1 MKYIKLLMLLA
12 VVTFFGA
19 CSSDDDSWNSA
30 ADVTVSMKNPT
41 MVIKENMG
49 LTNVPI
55 EVKGKTNGNVYV
67 TLAVKEVGKKPAK
80 EDVHYYIT
88 DKTISISD
96 SIGYV
101 EVEPVD
107 NDEINAD
114 RTFEI
119 TIVEA
124 KGAKIGNATTQV
136 SLKDNDSQIYEKLQG
151 KWKLTGVSRQG
162 APMESVVKIIGASDE
177 EDGDYNNTLYM
188 TGMAVSSS
196 SARLSF
202 HYDEDTK
209 QGLKPADIYSG
220 EKGYEALCKRSDIDL
235 VYIAAD
241 WNHNF
246 SARHAE
252 GIHTVV
258 LNEVEFPGIVLQI
271 IGVSVLLEISFH
283 GSSQSLSYSYHLSSL
298 RCIGRFLRRS
308 HVLGIFL
315 IRQAQHLCI

>member
-1 MKYIKLLMLLA
+1 MLLA

-67 TLAVKEVGKKPAK
+67 TLAVKEVGSNPAK

-107 NDEINAD
+107 DDGINAD

-124 KGAKIGNATTQV
+124 KGAEIGNATTQV

-177 EDGDYNNTLYM
+177 EDGDYNNTLYL
-188 TGMAVSSS
+188 TGMAVNSS

-202 HYDEDTK
+202 HYDEKTK
-209 QGLKPADIYSG
+209 QGNVAFDNLGKYNFIEGYDFTKDLGIMGNIVLSNLSNGSLTTTPIKGTWSEDCKEIVFDQDQVLFGGIYTTG
-220 EKGYEALCKRSDIDL
+220 GTFTGYEF
-235 VYIAAD
+235 
-241 WNHNF
+241 F
-246 SARHAE
+246 SVTK
-252 GIHTVV
+252 IKLTKVK
-258 LNEVEFPGIVLQI
+258 
-271 IGVSVLLEISFH
+271 
-283 GSSQSLSYSYHLSSL
+283 
-298 RCIGRFLRRS
+298 
-308 HVLGIFL
+308 
-315 IRQAQHLCI
+315 

>member
-67 TLAVKEVGKKPAK
+67 TLAVKEVGSNPAK

-107 NDEINAD
+107 DDEINAD

-124 KGAKIGNATTQV
+124 KGAEIGNATTQV

-177 EDGDYNNTLYM
+177 KDGDYNHTLYL

-202 HYDEDTK
+202 DEKNKEIAFDNLGKYNFIEGYDFTK
-209 QGLKPADIYSG
+209 
-220 EKGYEALCKRSDIDL
+220 DL
-235 VYIAAD
+235 NIMG
-241 WNHNF
+241 N
-246 SARHAE
+246 
-252 GIHTVV
+252 
-258 LNEVEFPGIVLQI
+258 IVLSNLSNGSLTTTPIKGTWSEDCKEIVFDQDQ
-271 IGVSVLLEISFH
+271 VLFGGIYL
-283 GSSQSLSYSYHLSSL
+283 SLIH
-298 RCIGRFLRRS
+298 I
-308 HVLGIFL
+308 
-315 IRQAQHLCI
+315 

>member
-1 MKYIKLLMLLA
+1 MLLA

-67 TLAVKEVGKKPAK
+67 TLAVKEVGSNPAK

-101 EVEPVD
+101 EVEHVD
-107 NDEINAD
+107 DDEINDD

-136 SLKDNDSQIYEKLQG
+136 SLRDNDSQIYEKLQG

-162 APMESVVKIIGASDE
+162 SPMESVVKIIGASDE
-177 EDGDYNNTLYM
+177 EDGDYNNTLYL

-209 QGLKPADIYSG
+209 QGYVAFDNLGKYNFIEGYDFTKDLGFMGNIMLHNLSNGQLTSTPIKGTWSEDCKEIVFDQDQVLFGGIYTPG
-220 EKGYEALCKRSDIDL
+220 GTFTGYEF
-235 VYIAAD
+235 
-241 WNHNF
+241 F
-246 SARHAE
+246 SVTK
-252 GIHTVV
+252 IKLTKVK
-258 LNEVEFPGIVLQI
+258 
-271 IGVSVLLEISFH
+271 
-283 GSSQSLSYSYHLSSL
+283 
-298 RCIGRFLRRS
+298 
-308 HVLGIFL
+308 
-315 IRQAQHLCI
+315 

>member
-1 MKYIKLLMLLA
+1 MLLA

-30 ADVTVSMKNPT
+30 ADVTVSMKNST

-67 TLAVKEVGKKPAK
+67 TLAVKEVGSNPAK

-107 NDEINAD
+107 DDEINAD

-136 SLKDNDSQIYEKLQG
+136 SLRDNDSQIYEKLQG

-162 APMESVVKIIGASDE
+162 SPMESVVKIIGASDE
-177 EDGDYNNTLYM
+177 EDGDYNNTLYL

-209 QGLKPADIYSG
+209 QGYVAFDNLGKYNFIEGYDFTKDLGFTGNIMLHNLSNGQLTSTPIKGTWSEDCKEIVFDQDQVLFGGIYTPG
-220 EKGYEALCKRSDIDL
+220 GTFTGYEF
-235 VYIAAD
+235 
-241 WNHNF
+241 F
-246 SARHAE
+246 SVTK
-252 GIHTVV
+252 IKLTKVK
-258 LNEVEFPGIVLQI
+258 
-271 IGVSVLLEISFH
+271 
-283 GSSQSLSYSYHLSSL
+283 
-298 RCIGRFLRRS
+298 
-308 HVLGIFL
+308 
-315 IRQAQHLCI
+315 

>member
-1 MKYIKLLMLLA
+1 MLLA

-67 TLAVKEVGKKPAK
+67 TLAVKEVGSNPAK

-107 NDEINAD
+107 DDEINDD

-177 EDGDYNNTLYM
+177 KDGDYNHTLYL

-202 HYDEDTK
+202 DEKNKEIAFDNLGKYNFIEGYDFTKDLNIMGNIILSNLSNGSLTTTPIKGTWSEDCK
-209 QGLKPADIYSG
+209 EIVFDQDQVLFGGIYTTG
-220 EKGYEALCKRSDIDL
+220 GTFTGYEF
-235 VYIAAD
+235 
-241 WNHNF
+241 F
-246 SARHAE
+246 SVTK
-252 GIHTVV
+252 IKLTKVK
-258 LNEVEFPGIVLQI
+258 
-271 IGVSVLLEISFH
+271 
-283 GSSQSLSYSYHLSSL
+283 
-298 RCIGRFLRRS
+298 
-308 HVLGIFL
+308 
-315 IRQAQHLCI
+315 

>member
-1 MKYIKLLMLLA
+1 MLLA

-67 TLAVKEVGKKPAK
+67 TLAVKEVGSNPAK

-177 EDGDYNNTLYM
+177 KDGDYNHTLYL

-202 HYDEDTK
+202 DEKTKEIAFDNLGKYNFIEGYDFTQDLGFKGNIMLHNLSNGQLTSTPIKGTWSEDCK
-209 QGLKPADIYSG
+209 EIVFDQDQVLFGGIYKPSG
-220 EKGYEALCKRSDIDL
+220 TFTGYEF
-235 VYIAAD
+235 
-241 WNHNF
+241 F
-246 SARHAE
+246 SVTK
-252 GIHTVV
+252 IKLTKVK
-258 LNEVEFPGIVLQI
+258 
-271 IGVSVLLEISFH
+271 
-283 GSSQSLSYSYHLSSL
+283 
-298 RCIGRFLRRS
+298 
-308 HVLGIFL
+308 
-315 IRQAQHLCI
+315 

>member
-19 CSSDDDSWNSA
+19 CSSDDDSWNTAS
-30 ADVTVSMKNPT
+30 DVTVSMKNPT

-55 EVKGKTNGNVYV
+55 EVKGETNGNVYV
-67 TLAVKEVGKKPAK
+67 TIEVKEVGGNPAK

-107 NDEINAD
+107 DDEINDD

-119 TIVEA
+119 TVVEA

-151 KWKLTGVSRQG
+151 KWKLTAVSRQ
-162 APMESVVKIIGASDE
+162 VHHWRV
-177 EDGDYNNTLYM
+177 
-188 TGMAVSSS
+188 
-196 SARLSF
+196 
-202 HYDEDTK
+202 
-209 QGLKPADIYSG
+209 
-220 EKGYEALCKRSDIDL
+220 
-235 VYIAAD
+235 
-241 WNHNF
+241 
-246 SARHAE
+246 
-252 GIHTVV
+252 
-258 LNEVEFPGIVLQI
+258 
-271 IGVSVLLEISFH
+271 
-283 GSSQSLSYSYHLSSL
+283 
-298 RCIGRFLRRS
+298 
-308 HVLGIFL
+308 
-315 IRQAQHLCI
+315 

>member
-1 MKYIKLLMLLA
+1 MLLA

-67 TLAVKEVGKKPAK
+67 TLAVKEVGSNPAR

-107 NDEINAD
+107 DDGINAD

-124 KGAKIGNATTQV
+124 KGAEIGNATTQV

-177 EDGDYNNTLYM
+177 EDGDYNNTLYL
-188 TGMAVSSS
+188 TGMAVNSS

-202 HYDEDTK
+202 HYDEKTK
-209 QGLKPADIYSG
+209 QGYVAFDNLGKYNFIEGYDFTKDLGIMGNIVLSNLSNGSLTTTPIKGTWSEDCKEIVFDQDQVLFGGIYTTG
-220 EKGYEALCKRSDIDL
+220 GTFTGYEF
-235 VYIAAD
+235 
-241 WNHNF
+241 F
-246 SARHAE
+246 SVTK
-252 GIHTVV
+252 IKLTKVK
-258 LNEVEFPGIVLQI
+258 
-271 IGVSVLLEISFH
+271 
-283 GSSQSLSYSYHLSSL
+283 
-298 RCIGRFLRRS
+298 
-308 HVLGIFL
+308 
-315 IRQAQHLCI
+315 

>member
-1 MKYIKLLMLLA
+1 MLLA

-67 TLAVKEVGKKPAK
+67 TLAVKAVGSNPAK

-107 NDEINAD
+107 DDGINAD

-124 KGAKIGNATTQV
+124 KGAEIGNATTQV

-162 APMESVVKIIGASDE
+162 APMESVVKIIGATDA
-177 EDGDYNNTLYM
+177 EDGDYNNTLYL
-188 TGMAVSSS
+188 TGMAVNSS

-202 HYDEDTK
+202 HYDEKTK
-209 QGLKPADIYSG
+209 QGYVAFDNLGKYNFIEGYDFTKDLGIMGNIVLSNLSNGSLTTTPIKGTWSEDCKEIVFDQDQVLFGGIYTTG
-220 EKGYEALCKRSDIDL
+220 GTFTGYEF
-235 VYIAAD
+235 
-241 WNHNF
+241 F
-246 SARHAE
+246 SVTK
-252 GIHTVV
+252 IKLTKVK
-258 LNEVEFPGIVLQI
+258 
-271 IGVSVLLEISFH
+271 
-283 GSSQSLSYSYHLSSL
+283 
-298 RCIGRFLRRS
+298 
-308 HVLGIFL
+308 
-315 IRQAQHLCI
+315 

>member
-1 MKYIKLLMLLA
+1 MLLA

-67 TLAVKEVGKKPAK
+67 TLAVKEVGSNPAK

-107 NDEINAD
+107 DDGINAD

-124 KGAKIGNATTQV
+124 KGAEIGNATTQV

-177 EDGDYNNTLYM
+177 EDGDYNNTLYL
-188 TGMAVSSS
+188 TGMAVNSS

-202 HYDEDTK
+202 HYDEKNKQDYVAFDNLGKYNFIEGYDFTK
-209 QGLKPADIYSG
+209 DLGIMGNIVLSNLSNGSLTTTPIKGTWSEDCKEIVFDQDQVLFGGIYTTG
-220 EKGYEALCKRSDIDL
+220 GTFTGYEF
-235 VYIAAD
+235 
-241 WNHNF
+241 F
-246 SARHAE
+246 SVTK
-252 GIHTVV
+252 IKLTKVK
-258 LNEVEFPGIVLQI
+258 
-271 IGVSVLLEISFH
+271 
-283 GSSQSLSYSYHLSSL
+283 
-298 RCIGRFLRRS
+298 
-308 HVLGIFL
+308 
-315 IRQAQHLCI
+315 

>member
-1 MKYIKLLMLLA
+1 MLLA

-67 TLAVKEVGKKPAK
+67 TLAVKEVGSNPAK

-107 NDEINAD
+107 DDEINAD

-124 KGAKIGNATTQV
+124 KGAEIGNATTQV

-162 APMESVVKIIGASDE
+162 ASMESVVKIIGASDE
-177 EDGDYNNTLYM
+177 KDGDYNNTLYL
-188 TGMAVSSS
+188 TGMVVSSS

-202 HYDEDTK
+202 HYDENTK
-209 QGLKPADIYSG
+209 QGYVAFDNLGKYNFIEGYDFTKDLGIMGNIVLSNLSNGSLTTTPIKGTWSEDCKEIVFDQDQVLFGGIYTTG
-220 EKGYEALCKRSDIDL
+220 GTFTGYEF
-235 VYIAAD
+235 
-241 WNHNF
+241 F
-246 SARHAE
+246 SVTK
-252 GIHTVV
+252 IKLTKVK
-258 LNEVEFPGIVLQI
+258 
-271 IGVSVLLEISFH
+271 
-283 GSSQSLSYSYHLSSL
+283 
-298 RCIGRFLRRS
+298 
-308 HVLGIFL
+308 
-315 IRQAQHLCI
+315 

>member
-1 MKYIKLLMLLA
+1 MLLA

-67 TLAVKEVGKKPAK
+67 TLAVKEVGSNPAK

-107 NDEINAD
+107 DDGINAD

-124 KGAKIGNATTQV
+124 KGAEIGNATTQV

-177 EDGDYNNTLYM
+177 EDGDYNNTLYL
-188 TGMAVSSS
+188 TGMAVNSS

-202 HYDEDTK
+202 HYDEKTK
-209 QGLKPADIYSG
+209 QGYVAFDNLGKYNFIEGYDFTKDLGFMGNIMLHNLSNGQLTSTPIKGTWSEDCKEIVFDQDQVLFGGIYTTG
-220 EKGYEALCKRSDIDL
+220 GTFTGYEF
-235 VYIAAD
+235 
-241 WNHNF
+241 F
-246 SARHAE
+246 SVTK
-252 GIHTVV
+252 IKLTKVK
-258 LNEVEFPGIVLQI
+258 
-271 IGVSVLLEISFH
+271 
-283 GSSQSLSYSYHLSSL
+283 
-298 RCIGRFLRRS
+298 
-308 HVLGIFL
+308 
-315 IRQAQHLCI
+315 

>member
-1 MKYIKLLMLLA
+1 MLLA

-67 TLAVKEVGKKPAK
+67 TLAVKEVGSNPAK

-107 NDEINAD
+107 DDEINAD

-177 EDGDYNNTLYM
+177 KDGDYNHTLYL

-202 HYDEDTK
+202 DEKTKEIAFDNLGKYNFIEGYDFTKDLGIMGNIVLNNLSNGSLTTTPIKGTWSEDCK
-209 QGLKPADIYSG
+209 EIVFDQDQVLFGGIYTTG
-220 EKGYEALCKRSDIDL
+220 GTFTGYEF
-235 VYIAAD
+235 
-241 WNHNF
+241 F
-246 SARHAE
+246 SVTK
-252 GIHTVV
+252 IKLTKVK
-258 LNEVEFPGIVLQI
+258 
-271 IGVSVLLEISFH
+271 
-283 GSSQSLSYSYHLSSL
+283 
-298 RCIGRFLRRS
+298 
-308 HVLGIFL
+308 
-315 IRQAQHLCI
+315 

>member
-1 MKYIKLLMLLA
+1 MLLA

-30 ADVTVSMKNPT
+30 SDVTVSMKNPT

-67 TLAVKEVGKKPAK
+67 TLAVKEVGSNPAK

-107 NDEINAD
+107 DDEINAD

-177 EDGDYNNTLYM
+177 KDGDYNHTLYL

-202 HYDEDTK
+202 DEKTK
-209 QGLKPADIYSG
+209 EIAFDNLSKYNFIDFFYFTQDLGFKGNIMLHNLSNGQLTSTPIKGTWSEDCKEIVFDQDQVLFGGIYTTG
-220 EKGYEALCKRSDIDL
+220 GTFTGYEF
-235 VYIAAD
+235 
-241 WNHNF
+241 F
-246 SARHAE
+246 SVTK
-252 GIHTVV
+252 IKLTKVK
-258 LNEVEFPGIVLQI
+258 
-271 IGVSVLLEISFH
+271 
-283 GSSQSLSYSYHLSSL
+283 
-298 RCIGRFLRRS
+298 
-308 HVLGIFL
+308 
-315 IRQAQHLCI
+315 

>member
-1 MKYIKLLMLLA
+1 MLLA

-67 TLAVKEVGKKPAK
+67 TLAVKEVGSNPAK

-88 DKTISISD
+88 DKTLSISD

-107 NDEINAD
+107 DDGINAD

-124 KGAKIGNATTQV
+124 KGAEIGNATTQV

-177 EDGDYNNTLYM
+177 EDGDYNNTLYL
-188 TGMAVSSS
+188 TGMAVNSS

-202 HYDEDTK
+202 QQGYVAFDNLGKYNFIEGYDFTKDLGIMGNIVLSNLSNGSLTTTPIKGTWSEDCK
-209 QGLKPADIYSG
+209 EIVFDQDQVLFGGIYTTG
-220 EKGYEALCKRSDIDL
+220 GTFTGYEF
-235 VYIAAD
+235 
-241 WNHNF
+241 F
-246 SARHAE
+246 SVTK
-252 GIHTVV
+252 IKLTKVK
-258 LNEVEFPGIVLQI
+258 
-271 IGVSVLLEISFH
+271 
-283 GSSQSLSYSYHLSSL
+283 
-298 RCIGRFLRRS
+298 
-308 HVLGIFL
+308 
-315 IRQAQHLCI
+315 

>member
-107 NDEINAD
+107 DDEINDD

-177 EDGDYNNTLYM
+177 KDGDYNHTLYL

-202 HYDEDTK
+202 NAKDGYVAFDNLGKYNFIEGYDFTKDLGIMGNIVLSNLSNGSLTTTPIKGTWSEDCK
-209 QGLKPADIYSG
+209 EIVFDQDQVLFGGIYTTG
-220 EKGYEALCKRSDIDL
+220 GTFTGYEF
-235 VYIAAD
+235 
-241 WNHNF
+241 F
-246 SARHAE
+246 SVTK
-252 GIHTVV
+252 IKLTKVK
-258 LNEVEFPGIVLQI
+258 
-271 IGVSVLLEISFH
+271 
-283 GSSQSLSYSYHLSSL
+283 
-298 RCIGRFLRRS
+298 
-308 HVLGIFL
+308 
-315 IRQAQHLCI
+315 

>member
-1 MKYIKLLMLLA
+1 MLLA

-67 TLAVKEVGKKPAK
+67 TLAVKEVGSNPAK

-107 NDEINAD
+107 DDEINAD

-124 KGAKIGNATTQV
+124 KGAEIGNATTQV

-177 EDGDYNNTLYM
+177 KDGDYNNTLYL

-202 HYDEDTK
+202 HYDEKTK
-209 QGLKPADIYSG
+209 QGYVAFDNLGKYNFIEGYDFTKDLGIMGNIVLSNLSNGSLTTTPIKGTWSEDCKEIVFDQDQVLFGGIYTTG
-220 EKGYEALCKRSDIDL
+220 GTFTGYEF
-235 VYIAAD
+235 
-241 WNHNF
+241 F
-246 SARHAE
+246 SVTK
-252 GIHTVV
+252 IKLTKVK
-258 LNEVEFPGIVLQI
+258 
-271 IGVSVLLEISFH
+271 
-283 GSSQSLSYSYHLSSL
+283 
-298 RCIGRFLRRS
+298 
-308 HVLGIFL
+308 
-315 IRQAQHLCI
+315 

>member
-107 NDEINAD
+107 DDEINAD

-177 EDGDYNNTLYM
+177 KDGDYNHTLYL

-202 HYDEDTK
+202 NAKDGYVAFDNLGKYNFIEGYDFTKDLGIMGNIVLSNLSNGSLTTTPIKGTWSEDCK
-209 QGLKPADIYSG
+209 EIVFDQDQVLFGGIYTTG
-220 EKGYEALCKRSDIDL
+220 GTFTGYEF
-235 VYIAAD
+235 
-241 WNHNF
+241 F
-246 SARHAE
+246 SVTK
-252 GIHTVV
+252 IKLTKVK
-258 LNEVEFPGIVLQI
+258 
-271 IGVSVLLEISFH
+271 
-283 GSSQSLSYSYHLSSL
+283 
-298 RCIGRFLRRS
+298 
-308 HVLGIFL
+308 
-315 IRQAQHLCI
+315 

>member
-1 MKYIKLLMLLA
+1 MLLA

-30 ADVTVSMKNPT
+30 ADVTVSMKDST

-107 NDEINAD
+107 DDEINDD

-177 EDGDYNNTLYM
+177 KDGDYNHTLYL

-202 HYDEDTK
+202 NAKDGYVAFDNLGKYNFIEGYDFTKDLGIMGNIVLSNLSNGSLTTTPIKGTWSEDCK
-209 QGLKPADIYSG
+209 EIVFDQDQVLFGGIYTTG
-220 EKGYEALCKRSDIDL
+220 GTFTGYEF
-235 VYIAAD
+235 
-241 WNHNF
+241 F
-246 SARHAE
+246 SVTK
-252 GIHTVV
+252 IKLTKVK
-258 LNEVEFPGIVLQI
+258 
-271 IGVSVLLEISFH
+271 
-283 GSSQSLSYSYHLSSL
+283 
-298 RCIGRFLRRS
+298 
-308 HVLGIFL
+308 
-315 IRQAQHLCI
+315 

>member
-49 LTNVPI
+49 LTNMPI

-67 TLAVKEVGKKPAK
+67 TLAVKEVGSNPAK

-107 NDEINAD
+107 DDGINAD

-124 KGAKIGNATTQV
+124 KGAEIGNATTQV

-177 EDGDYNNTLYM
+177 EDGDYNNTLYL
-188 TGMAVSSS
+188 TGMAVNSS

-202 HYDEDTK
+202 HYDEKTMAFDNLGKYNFIEGYDFTK
-209 QGLKPADIYSG
+209 DLGIMGNIVLSNLSNGSLTTTPIKGTWSEDCKEIVFDQDQVLFGGIYTTG
-220 EKGYEALCKRSDIDL
+220 GTFTGYEF
-235 VYIAAD
+235 
-241 WNHNF
+241 F
-246 SARHAE
+246 SVTK
-252 GIHTVV
+252 IKLTKVK
-258 LNEVEFPGIVLQI
+258 
-271 IGVSVLLEISFH
+271 
-283 GSSQSLSYSYHLSSL
+283 
-298 RCIGRFLRRS
+298 
-308 HVLGIFL
+308 
-315 IRQAQHLCI
+315 

>member
-1 MKYIKLLMLLA
+1 MLLA

-19 CSSDDDSWNSA
+19 CSSDDDSWNTA

-107 NDEINAD
+107 DDEINDD

-177 EDGDYNNTLYM
+177 KDGDYNHTLYL

-202 HYDEDTK
+202 DEKNKVIAFDNLGKYNFIEGYDFTKDLGIMGNIVLSNLSNGSLTTTPIKGTWSEDCK
-209 QGLKPADIYSG
+209 EIVFDQDQVLFGGIYTTG
-220 EKGYEALCKRSDIDL
+220 GTFTGYEF
-235 VYIAAD
+235 
-241 WNHNF
+241 F
-246 SARHAE
+246 SVTK
-252 GIHTVV
+252 IKLTKVK
-258 LNEVEFPGIVLQI
+258 
-271 IGVSVLLEISFH
+271 
-283 GSSQSLSYSYHLSSL
+283 
-298 RCIGRFLRRS
+298 
-308 HVLGIFL
+308 
-315 IRQAQHLCI
+315 

>member
-1 MKYIKLLMLLA
+1 MLLA

-67 TLAVKEVGKKPAK
+67 TLAVKEVGSNPAK
-80 EDVHYYIT
+80 EDLHYYIT

-107 NDEINAD
+107 DDEINAD

-124 KGAKIGNATTQV
+124 KGAEIGNATTQV
-136 SLKDNDSQIYEKLQG
+136 SLRDNDSQIYEKLQG

-162 APMESVVKIIGASDE
+162 TPMESVVKIIGASD
-177 EDGDYNNTLYM
+177 DSDADYNHTLYM

-196 SARLSF
+196 SARLTF
-202 HYDEDTK
+202 NAEEGYVAFDNLGKYNFIEGYDFTQDLGIMGNIVLSNLSNGSLTTTPIKGTWSEDCK
-209 QGLKPADIYSG
+209 EIVFDQDQVLFGGIYTSG
-220 EKGYEALCKRSDIDL
+220 GTFTGYEF
-235 VYIAAD
+235 
-241 WNHNF
+241 F
-246 SARHAE
+246 SVTK
-252 GIHTVV
+252 IKLTKVK
-258 LNEVEFPGIVLQI
+258 
-271 IGVSVLLEISFH
+271 
-283 GSSQSLSYSYHLSSL
+283 
-298 RCIGRFLRRS
+298 
-308 HVLGIFL
+308 
-315 IRQAQHLCI
+315 

>member
-1 MKYIKLLMLLA
+1 MLLA

-67 TLAVKEVGKKPAK
+67 TLAVKEVGEKPAK

-107 NDEINAD
+107 DDEINDD

-177 EDGDYNNTLYM
+177 KDGDYNHTLYL

-202 HYDEDTK
+202 NAKDGYVAFDNLGKYNFIEGYDFTKDLGIMGNIVLSNLSNGSLTTTPIKGTWSEDCK
-209 QGLKPADIYSG
+209 EIVFDQDQVLFGGIYTTGGSFT
-220 EKGYEALCKRSDIDL
+220 GYEF
-235 VYIAAD
+235 
-241 WNHNF
+241 F
-246 SARHAE
+246 SVTK
-252 GIHTVV
+252 IKLTKVK
-258 LNEVEFPGIVLQI
+258 
-271 IGVSVLLEISFH
+271 
-283 GSSQSLSYSYHLSSL
+283 
-298 RCIGRFLRRS
+298 
-308 HVLGIFL
+308 
-315 IRQAQHLCI
+315 

>member
-67 TLAVKEVGKKPAK
+67 TLAVKEVGSNPAK

-107 NDEINAD
+107 DDGINAD

-124 KGAKIGNATTQV
+124 KGAEIGNATTQV

-177 EDGDYNNTLYM
+177 EDGDYNNTLYL
-188 TGMAVSSS
+188 TGMAVNSS

-202 HYDEDTK
+202 HYDEKTK
-209 QGLKPADIYSG
+209 QGYVAFDNLGKYNFIEGYDFTKDLGIMGNIVLSNLSKGLLTTTPIKGTWSEDCKEIVFDQDQVLFGGIYTTG
-220 EKGYEALCKRSDIDL
+220 GTFTGYEF
-235 VYIAAD
+235 
-241 WNHNF
+241 F
-246 SARHAE
+246 SVTK
-252 GIHTVV
+252 IKLTKVK
-258 LNEVEFPGIVLQI
+258 
-271 IGVSVLLEISFH
+271 
-283 GSSQSLSYSYHLSSL
+283 
-298 RCIGRFLRRS
+298 
-308 HVLGIFL
+308 
-315 IRQAQHLCI
+315 

>member
-19 CSSDDDSWNSA
+19 CSSDDDSWNTAS
-30 ADVTVSMKNPT
+30 DVTVSMKNPT

-67 TLAVKEVGKKPAK
+67 TIEVKEVGNNPAK

-88 DKTISISD
+88 DKTINISD

-107 NDEINAD
+107 DDEINDA

-124 KGAKIGNATTQV
+124 KGAKIGNATTTV
-136 SLKDNDSQIYEKLQG
+136 SLKDNDAQIYEKLQG

-162 APMESVVKIIGASDE
+162 SPMESVVTIIGANDDSDA
-177 EDGDYNNTLYM
+177 DYNKTLYL
-188 TGMAVSSS
+188 TGMAVKTS

-202 HYDEDTK
+202 HYDNATK
-209 QGLKPADIYSG
+209 QGYVAFDNLGKYNFIEGYDFTKDLGIMGNIMLHNLSNGSLTSTPIKGTWSEDCKEIVFDQDQVLFGGIYTPG
-220 EKGYEALCKRSDIDL
+220 GTFTGYEF
-235 VYIAAD
+235 
-241 WNHNF
+241 F
-246 SARHAE
+246 SVTK
-252 GIHTVV
+252 IKLTKMK
-258 LNEVEFPGIVLQI
+258 
-271 IGVSVLLEISFH
+271 
-283 GSSQSLSYSYHLSSL
+283 
-298 RCIGRFLRRS
+298 
-308 HVLGIFL
+308 
-315 IRQAQHLCI
+315 

>member
-19 CSSDDDSWNSA
+19 CSSDDDSWNTA

-107 NDEINAD
+107 DDEINDD

-177 EDGDYNNTLYM
+177 KDGDYNHTLYL

-202 HYDEDTK
+202 DEKNKVIAFDNLGKYNFIEGYDFTKDLNIMGNIVLSNLSNSSLTTTPIKGTWSEDCK
-209 QGLKPADIYSG
+209 EIVFDQDQVLFGGIYTTG
-220 EKGYEALCKRSDIDL
+220 GTFTGYEF
-235 VYIAAD
+235 
-241 WNHNF
+241 F
-246 SARHAE
+246 SVTK
-252 GIHTVV
+252 IKLTKVK
-258 LNEVEFPGIVLQI
+258 
-271 IGVSVLLEISFH
+271 
-283 GSSQSLSYSYHLSSL
+283 
-298 RCIGRFLRRS
+298 
-308 HVLGIFL
+308 
-315 IRQAQHLCI
+315 

>member
-1 MKYIKLLMLLA
+1 MLLA

-67 TLAVKEVGKKPAK
+67 TLAVKEVGSNPAK

-107 NDEINAD
+107 DDGINAD

-124 KGAKIGNATTQV
+124 KGAEIGNATTQV

-177 EDGDYNNTLYM
+177 EDGDYNNTLYL
-188 TGMAVSSS
+188 TGMAVNSS

-202 HYDEDTK
+202 HYGEKTK
-209 QGLKPADIYSG
+209 QDYVAFDNLGKYNFIEGYDFTKDLGIMGNIVLSNLSNGSLTTTPIKGTWSEDCKEIVFDQDQVLFGGIYTTG
-220 EKGYEALCKRSDIDL
+220 GTFTGYEF
-235 VYIAAD
+235 
-241 WNHNF
+241 F
-246 SARHAE
+246 SVTK
-252 GIHTVV
+252 IKLTKVK
-258 LNEVEFPGIVLQI
+258 
-271 IGVSVLLEISFH
+271 
-283 GSSQSLSYSYHLSSL
+283 
-298 RCIGRFLRRS
+298 
-308 HVLGIFL
+308 
-315 IRQAQHLCI
+315 

>member
-1 MKYIKLLMLLA
+1 MLLA

-19 CSSDDDSWNSA
+19 CSSDDDSWNTA

-67 TLAVKEVGKKPAK
+67 TLAVKEVGSNPAK

-107 NDEINAD
+107 DDEINDD

-124 KGAKIGNATTQV
+124 KGAKIDKDAKIDKAKTLV
-136 SLKDNDSQIYEKLQG
+136 SLRDNDSQIYEKLQG

-162 APMESVVKIIGASDE
+162 TPMESVVKIIGASDE
-177 EDGDYNNTLYM
+177 KDGDYNHTLKL
-188 TGMAVSSS
+188 TGMAVNSST
-196 SARLSF
+196 ARLSF

-209 QGLKPADIYSG
+209 QGYVAFDNLGKYNFIEGYDFTKDLGIMGNIVLSNLSNGSLTTTPIKGTWSEDCKEIVFDQDQVLFGGIYTPG
-220 EKGYEALCKRSDIDL
+220 GTFTGYEF
-235 VYIAAD
+235 
-241 WNHNF
+241 F
-246 SARHAE
+246 SVTK
-252 GIHTVV
+252 IKLTKVK
-258 LNEVEFPGIVLQI
+258 
-271 IGVSVLLEISFH
+271 
-283 GSSQSLSYSYHLSSL
+283 
-298 RCIGRFLRRS
+298 
-308 HVLGIFL
+308 
-315 IRQAQHLCI
+315 

>member
-1 MKYIKLLMLLA
+1 MKYIKLFMLLA

-67 TLAVKEVGKKPAK
+67 TLAVKEVGSNPAK

-107 NDEINAD
+107 DDGINAD

-124 KGAKIGNATTQV
+124 KGAEIGNATTQV

-177 EDGDYNNTLYM
+177 EDGDYNNTLYL
-188 TGMAVSSS
+188 TGMAVNSS

-202 HYDEDTK
+202 HYDEKTK
-209 QGLKPADIYSG
+209 QGYVAFDNLGKYNFIEGYDFTKDLGIMGNIVLSNLSNGSLTTTPIKGTWSEDCKEIVFDQDQVLFGGIYTTG
-220 EKGYEALCKRSDIDL
+220 GTFTGYEF
-235 VYIAAD
+235 
-241 WNHNF
+241 F
-246 SARHAE
+246 SVTK
-252 GIHTVV
+252 IKLTKVK
-258 LNEVEFPGIVLQI
+258 
-271 IGVSVLLEISFH
+271 
-283 GSSQSLSYSYHLSSL
+283 
-298 RCIGRFLRRS
+298 
-308 HVLGIFL
+308 
-315 IRQAQHLCI
+315 

>member
-1 MKYIKLLMLLA
+1 MLLA

-55 EVKGKTNGNVYV
+55 KVEGKTNGNVYV
-67 TLAVKEVGKKPAK
+67 TLAVKEVGSNPAK

-162 APMESVVKIIGASDE
+162 APMESVVKIIDASDE
-177 EDGDYNNTLYM
+177 EDGDYNNTLYL

-209 QGLKPADIYSG
+209 QGYVAFDNLGKYNFIEGYDFTKDLGIMGNIVLNNLSNGSLTTTPIKGTWSEDCKEIVFDQDQVLFGGIYTTG
-220 EKGYEALCKRSDIDL
+220 GTFTGYEF
-235 VYIAAD
+235 
-241 WNHNF
+241 F
-246 SARHAE
+246 SVTK
-252 GIHTVV
+252 IKLTKVK
-258 LNEVEFPGIVLQI
+258 
-271 IGVSVLLEISFH
+271 
-283 GSSQSLSYSYHLSSL
+283 
-298 RCIGRFLRRS
+298 
-308 HVLGIFL
+308 
-315 IRQAQHLCI
+315 

>member
-1 MKYIKLLMLLA
+1 MLLA

-30 ADVTVSMKNPT
+30 ADVTVSMKDST

-107 NDEINAD
+107 DDEINDD

-151 KWKLTGVSRQG
+151 KWKLTGVSRQ
-162 APMESVVKIIGASDE
+162 VHQWRV
-177 EDGDYNNTLYM
+177 
-188 TGMAVSSS
+188 
-196 SARLSF
+196 
-202 HYDEDTK
+202 
-209 QGLKPADIYSG
+209 
-220 EKGYEALCKRSDIDL
+220 
-235 VYIAAD
+235 
-241 WNHNF
+241 
-246 SARHAE
+246 
-252 GIHTVV
+252 
-258 LNEVEFPGIVLQI
+258 
-271 IGVSVLLEISFH
+271 
-283 GSSQSLSYSYHLSSL
+283 
-298 RCIGRFLRRS
+298 
-308 HVLGIFL
+308 
-315 IRQAQHLCI
+315 

>member
-19 CSSDDDSWNSA
+19 CSSNDDSWNTA

-67 TLAVKEVGKKPAK
+67 TLAVKEVGSNPAK

-107 NDEINAD
+107 DDEINDD

-177 EDGDYNNTLYM
+177 KDGDYNHTLYL

-202 HYDEDTK
+202 DEKTKEIAFDNLGKYNFIEGYDFTKDLGIMGNIVLNNLSNGSLTTTPIKGTWSEDCK
-209 QGLKPADIYSG
+209 EIVFDQDQVLFGGIYTTG
-220 EKGYEALCKRSDIDL
+220 GTFTGYEF
-235 VYIAAD
+235 
-241 WNHNF
+241 F
-246 SARHAE
+246 SVTK
-252 GIHTVV
+252 IKLTKVK
-258 LNEVEFPGIVLQI
+258 
-271 IGVSVLLEISFH
+271 
-283 GSSQSLSYSYHLSSL
+283 
-298 RCIGRFLRRS
+298 
-308 HVLGIFL
+308 
-315 IRQAQHLCI
+315 

>member
-19 CSSDDDSWNSA
+19 CSSDDDSWNTA

-107 NDEINAD
+107 DDEINDD

-177 EDGDYNNTLYM
+177 KDGDYNHTLYL

-202 HYDEDTK
+202 DEKNKVIAFDNLGKYNFIEGYDFTKDLGIMGNIVLSNLSNGSLTTTPIKGTWSEDCK
-209 QGLKPADIYSG
+209 EIVFDQDQVLFGGIYTTG
-220 EKGYEALCKRSDIDL
+220 GTFTGYEF
-235 VYIAAD
+235 
-241 WNHNF
+241 F
-246 SARHAE
+246 SVTK
-252 GIHTVV
+252 IKLTKVK
-258 LNEVEFPGIVLQI
+258 
-271 IGVSVLLEISFH
+271 
-283 GSSQSLSYSYHLSSL
+283 
-298 RCIGRFLRRS
+298 
-308 HVLGIFL
+308 
-315 IRQAQHLCI
+315 